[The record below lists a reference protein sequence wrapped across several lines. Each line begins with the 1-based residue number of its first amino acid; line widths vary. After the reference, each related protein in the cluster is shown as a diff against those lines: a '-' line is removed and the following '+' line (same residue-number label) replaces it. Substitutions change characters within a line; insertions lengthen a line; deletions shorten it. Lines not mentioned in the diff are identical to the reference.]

1 MHITLATQVGFEIYA
16 FDDLV
21 TEGFKMLDVE
31 KDEPKASS
39 ILMLG
44 VTSGTTGEP
53 KAAML
58 THLNFISGQ
67 VCEEFLGYNFTN
79 EDVYLSYVP
88 LTHVYEQIMH
98 INAVMHGFRV
108 GYSSG
113 DIKNLVNDIQIL
125 KPTVFGSFPA
135 FFNKIFDKIR
145 ENIENKPS
153 FLQTLV
159 DQAIQAKIWYYLKYG
174 CIQHTIYDAVLFRM
188 MRNVLGGRVR
198 FMVSGGA
205 PLSVEVKNFLTV
217 VFSAP
222 IFEAYGLTECAG
234 CLTCTAYWDRQG
246 GHVGGVLPCCRMQ
259 LRDVP
264 ALNCYTDSSAP
275 CGEIFIKGNSVFK
288 GYFKN
293 PGETA
298 KVLEDDGWLK
308 VGDIGI
314 LNKNGSI
321 QIVDRVTEMKKLQNG
336 QFISP

>member
-1 MHITLATQVGFEIYA
+1 M
-16 FDDLV
+16 
-21 TEGFKMLDVE
+21 
-31 KDEPKASS
+31 
-39 ILMLG
+39 
-44 VTSGTTGEP
+44 
-53 KAAML
+53 
-58 THLNFISGQ
+58 
-67 VCEEFLGYNFTN
+67 CEEFLGYNFTN

-98 INAVMHGFRV
+98 INAIMNGFRI

-113 DIKNLVNDIQIL
+113 DIKNLVNDIQVL

-174 CIQHTIYDAVLFRM
+174 CIQHKLYDAVLFRM

-222 IFEAYGLTECAG
+222 IFEAYGMTECAG
-234 CLTCTAYWDRQG
+234 CLTCTAYWDR
-246 GHVGGVLPCCRMQ
+246 
-259 LRDVP
+259 
-264 ALNCYTDSSAP
+264 
-275 CGEIFIKGNSVFK
+275 
-288 GYFKN
+288 
-293 PGETA
+293 
-298 KVLEDDGWLK
+298 
-308 VGDIGI
+308 
-314 LNKNGSI
+314 
-321 QIVDRVTEMKKLQNG
+321 
-336 QFISP
+336 